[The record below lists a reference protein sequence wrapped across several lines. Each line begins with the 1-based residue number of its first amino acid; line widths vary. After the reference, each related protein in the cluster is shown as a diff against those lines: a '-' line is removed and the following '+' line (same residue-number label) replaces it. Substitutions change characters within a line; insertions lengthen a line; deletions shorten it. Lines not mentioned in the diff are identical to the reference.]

1 MLWQSAALPVQRIQ
15 PHCGHVF
22 QEQPETDARAGQPPH
37 HLLALLC
44 RAGKAGSKAPQQQLS
59 ALWSL
64 RDPLRRPTYA
74 LLADLMVVLLEQSE
88 GAALKDLLANRC
100 ADPHRA
106 TGSQYCTLAAHSGR
120 VSRVQP
126 HGAHDTDVQAYDREA
141 HLGISPQ
148 VCNLLAELMLALM
161 ERSEGP
167 AGQQVSTPMCR

>member
-64 RDPLRRPTYA
+64 RDSLRRPTCA
-74 LLADLMVVLLEQSE
+74 LLADLMVTLLEQSE
-88 GAALKDLLANRC
+88 EAALKDLLANRC
-100 ADPHRA
+100 AHPCASR
-106 TGSQYCTLAAHSGR
+106 GGQEPAAG
-120 VSRVQP
+120 SRVLGCLHDSASRG
-126 HGAHDTDVQAYDREA
+126 HGIV
-141 HLGISPQ
+141 
-148 VCNLLAELMLALM
+148 
-161 ERSEGP
+161 EGD
-167 AGQQVSTPMCR
+167 AVSSADH